1 MIEWIMVF
9 AVLLPIFGGAL
20 FPFLP
25 IKNRSAMRIYLE
37 TVAGVTSL
45 MAFYLI
51 WKQPAGSFVL
61 FRFTGQ
67 LSISFHLDAVGS
79 VFVALVSFLWPLAL
93 LYAFEYMEHESHR
106 KIF

>member
-9 AVLLPIFGGAL
+9 AVLLPIFGCAL

-61 FRFTGQ
+61 FRFTNCQNGKCRQ
-67 LSISFHLDAVGS
+67 KTQNRVSGGTSFGVYGGENSSFS
-79 VFVALVSFLWPLAL
+79 VKA
-93 LYAFEYMEHESHR
+93 
-106 KIF
+106 

>member
-37 TVAGVTSL
+37 TIAGVTSL

-67 LSISFHLDAVGS
+67 LSISSSGCGWFCICCAC
-79 VFVALVSFLWPLAL
+79 VFPLAAC
-93 LYAFEYMEHESHR
+93 AF
-106 KIF
+106 ICV